1 MSYKRFGMELHKM
14 PDKLFVKKLLGII
27 DPVEEKEL
35 QRLMDEHP
43 EVAGEF
49 KFTEGI
55 WHRSK
60 SSKIFEQIDTKG
72 DWKNLKNQILVSE
85 ETLSWKGYLLRIAAI
100 MILTAGLSAGFYK
113 IIVNQHSD
121 STEKYT
127 NYTAENQ
134 KRQIIL
140 PDGST
145 VVLNA
150 GSELSYAK
158 GFGSSSRDVNLKGEA
173 YFNVIPGLKLP
184 FRVFSGG
191 SVVQVT
197 GTSFSVYQVDGEVHV
212 SVITGKV
219 MLSSTVANSKSIS
232 IPANNSGY
240 VSEKNEVTLE
250 EGIPDNALSWKTGR
264 LFFDDTPIDSALIDI
279 ARYFRRDLS
288 IEAPVTDRI
297 TAEFQNQP
305 MNEILNE
312 INMVA
317 GLKFDTTGTALIVS
331 K

>member
-1 MSYKRFGMELHKM
+1 M

-43 EVAGEF
+43 DVAGEF

-55 WHRSK
+55 WHRSE
-60 SSKIFEQIDTKG
+60 SSKIFEQIDTKA
-72 DWKNLKNQILVSE
+72 DWKNLKNQILDSGDA
-85 ETLSWKGYLLRIAAI
+85 LSWKGYLLRIAAI

-113 IIVNQHSD
+113 IIVNQHS
-121 STEKYT
+121 EKENYT

-150 GSELSYAK
+150 GSELSYAP
-158 GFGSSSRDVNLKGEA
+158 GFGSSSRDVKLKGEA
-173 YFNVIPGLKLP
+173 YFNVIPGLTLP

-191 SVVQVT
+191 SVVRVT

-219 MLSSTVANSKSIS
+219 ILSSTVANSQSIN
-232 IPANNSGY
+232 IPANNSGF
-240 VSEKNEVTLE
+240 VSEKNEVKLE
-250 EGIPDNALSWKTGR
+250 EGIPVNALSWKTGH

-288 IEAPVTDRI
+288 IETAVTDRI
-297 TAEFQNQP
+297 TAEFQDQP
-305 MNEILNE
+305 LNEILDE

-317 GLKFDTTGTALIVS
+317 GLKFDTTGTALIVR